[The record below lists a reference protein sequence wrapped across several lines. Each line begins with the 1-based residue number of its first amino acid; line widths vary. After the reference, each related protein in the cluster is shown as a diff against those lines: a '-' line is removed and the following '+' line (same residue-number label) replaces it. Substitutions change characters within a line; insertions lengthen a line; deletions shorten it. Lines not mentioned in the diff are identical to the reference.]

1 MNPFRNLGRRMNLA
15 PLLAMPLLVTPLI
28 ASSVRIYITDA
39 AGDSVQVIDPAINK
53 VVDEIKDIE
62 IPSGV
67 DFSRDGKQI
76 YISCEGEKM
85 LDFVDRATGKIV
97 GKAPLTGRPNSIST
111 SPDGKLVYVAI
122 AQAPGGVDV
131 VDTASMKRIKT
142 IPIKGA
148 VHYAYLTP
156 DGKYIAA
163 TSIPGKV
170 ITIIDVKTMEPI
182 RDIHPKG
189 AVRPVAF
196 EKGPDG
202 NTDRLFVQESGLH
215 GFEVID
221 FKTGESLQTVILPNE
236 PINSVGYQSDA
247 PAHGIFVSPD
257 NTKLWVNSSV
267 AGAVFVY
274 SLPDLK
280 PLGHVV
286 VGDVP
291 DWITFTPD
299 GKFAYVSNAGANS
312 VSAVDTITLKE
323 IARIPVGETP
333 KRSGTLVIP

>member
-1 MNPFRNLGRRMNLA
+1 MNLSKNWQDRWMYLGL
-15 PLLAMPLLVTPLI
+15 LLAWPLA

-39 AGDSVQVIDPAINK
+39 AGDRVQVIDPATNK

-67 DFSRDGKQI
+67 SFSHDGNTI
-76 YISCEGEKM
+76 YFSCEGEKT

-122 AQAPGGVDV
+122 AQMPGGVDV
-131 VDTASMKRIKT
+131 IDTASMKRIKT

-163 TSIPGKV
+163 SSIGGKV
-170 ITIIDVKTMEPI
+170 ITIIDVKTMEPLW
-182 RDIHPKG
+182 DIHPKAG
-189 AVRPVAF
+189 VRPVAF

-202 NTDRLFVQESGLH
+202 ITSRIFVQESGLH
-215 GFEVID
+215 GFEVMD
-221 FKTGESLQTVILPNE
+221 FKTGESLKTVMLPNE
-236 PINSVGYQSDA
+236 PINLVGFQSSA
-247 PAHGIFVSPD
+247 PSHGIAVSPD
-257 NTKLWVNSSV
+257 NKTLWVNSSV
-267 AGAVFVY
+267 AGAVFIY
-274 SLPDLK
+274 SLPELK
-280 PLGHVV
+280 LLGHTVI
-286 VGDVP
+286 GDVP
-291 DWITFTPD
+291 DWLTFTPD
-299 GKFAYVSNAGANS
+299 GKFVYISNAGSNS
-312 VSAVDTITLKE
+312 VSAIDTQTFKE
-323 IARIPVGETP
+323 VARIPVGETP